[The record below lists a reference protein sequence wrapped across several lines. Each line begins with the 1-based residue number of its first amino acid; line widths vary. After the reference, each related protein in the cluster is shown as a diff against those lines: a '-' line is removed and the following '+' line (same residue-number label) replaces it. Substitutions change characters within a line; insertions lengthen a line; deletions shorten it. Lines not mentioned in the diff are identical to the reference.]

1 MGRRPASLSD
11 TTFAA
16 DTEVEPADRGPGT
29 YRAAVTERWR
39 APVLPHG
46 GLVTAIALNAMA
58 AELAL
63 PGHRLR
69 SVTTVFAGQVLEG
82 PIDIDV
88 TVLRRGRSM
97 SQLLATV
104 RSAGAPAGH
113 TTMAVFGETRRGF
126 AFTEVAP
133 PAMPPV
139 ADCPSFDDLPD
150 GFEWPEHASFFDHV
164 ETRLASGHFPWDDYE
179 PTTSENT
186 GWIRFR
192 EPPILDGGTLD
203 PRALV
208 VLCDTMPGA
217 VGERVGRQS
226 ETMWYGPSADL
237 TVHVLDATTSDWLFW
252 VNRARH
258 AGDGYASVEMELWDP
273 TPKLVAYATQVM
285 FFSFPERRS

>member
-1 MGRRPASLSD
+1 VGRRRASLSD
-11 TTFAA
+11 TPFAT
-16 DTEVEPADRGPGT
+16 DTAVEPDDRGPGA
-29 YRAAVTERWR
+29 YRAEVTERWR

-46 GLVTAIALNAMA
+46 GMVTAIALNAMA
-58 AELAL
+58 AELSI
-63 PGHRLR
+63 PEHRLR

-82 PIDIDV
+82 PVDVDV

-113 TTMAVFGETRRGF
+113 TTLAVFGDSRRGF
-126 AFTEVAP
+126 EFTELPP
-133 PAMPPV
+133 PAIPPV
-139 ADCPSFDDLPD
+139 AECPSYDDLPD
-150 GFEWPEHASFFDHV
+150 GFSWPEHATFFDQV

-186 GWIRFR
+186 GWLRFR
-192 EPPILDGGTLD
+192 QAPFLDTGALD

-217 VGERVGRQS
+217 VGERIGRQT
-226 ETMWYGPSADL
+226 ETVWYGPSADL
-237 TVHVLDATTSDWLFW
+237 TVHLLGETTAEWLFW

-258 AGDGYASVEMELWDP
+258 AGGGYASVEMELWDP
-273 TPKLVAYATQVM
+273 TPALVAYATQVM
-285 FFSFPERRS
+285 FFSFPEGR